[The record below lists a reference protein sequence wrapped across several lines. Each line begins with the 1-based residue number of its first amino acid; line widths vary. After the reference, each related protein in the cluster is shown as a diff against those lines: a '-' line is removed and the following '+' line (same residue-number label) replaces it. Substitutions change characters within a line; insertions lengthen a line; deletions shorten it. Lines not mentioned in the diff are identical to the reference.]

1 MESDEL
7 GRAIE
12 AVLFVAVEPV
22 LPGLL
27 AELLEEPVERVE
39 EALDALADGYE
50 AERPG
55 LRAGPHRRRGPVADP
70 SRPVPVRGAVRQPRR
85 LAPALDR
92 RARDAGHR
100 GLPPARLAG
109 ADLVVA
115 RASTSTG

>member
-39 EALDALADGYE
+39 EVLT
-50 AERPG
+50 PWP
-55 LRAGPHRRRGPVADP
+55 RATSPRGGASGWPVSPVAP
-70 SRPVPVRGAVRQPRR
+70 GCRPTRHGPVRGALRQANREI
-85 LAPALDR
+85 
-92 RARDAGHR
+92 AGMIMFFCFR
-100 GLPPARLAG
+100 
-109 ADLVVA
+109 
-115 RASTSTG
+115 